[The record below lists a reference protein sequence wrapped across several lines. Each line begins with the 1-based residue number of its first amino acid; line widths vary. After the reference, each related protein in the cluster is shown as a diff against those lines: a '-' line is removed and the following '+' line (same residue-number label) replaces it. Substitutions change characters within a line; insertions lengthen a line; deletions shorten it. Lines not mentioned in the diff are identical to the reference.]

1 MNFPSEIGGRRAA
14 FHQEGRGIDSYCL
27 ILDNL
32 GDQTPAV
39 AHKRSAG
46 AGGSASTTS
55 SAGQNLPRGDE
66 ACGPPTTPAE
76 LFVRRITCRQ
86 VHDPLRYAGMYTLKK
101 LELKS
106 ASAHH

>member
-1 MNFPSEIGGRRAA
+1 MDFPSEIGGRRAA

-46 AGGSASTTS
+46 AGGSASESASTTS
-55 SAGQNLPRGDE
+55 SAGRGDE
-66 ACGPPTTPAE
+66 ACGLPTTPAE
-76 LFVRRITCRQ
+76 LFVRRSTCRQ